1 MISPLIYLFRW
12 WNVRRC
18 TGLSIYIAL
27 YTYTKYTVYT
37 LNLHQIYT
45 CFIVYFTHD
54 KKTGEIHLLFDIW
67 MNQNITSKNT
77 LEWVPGTPAHSA
89 DIKKSSLFMLM
100 KEMFLL
106 MNHADV
112 ATGNV
117 AVTTWHLRSISRNT
131 RRMIGPVP
139 QLGNNRN
146 RPKLYQWLT
155 YHLHFW

>member
-1 MISPLIYLFRW
+1 
-12 WNVRRC
+12 
-18 TGLSIYIAL
+18 
-27 YTYTKYTVYT
+27 
-37 LNLHQIYT
+37 
-45 CFIVYFTHD
+45 
-54 KKTGEIHLLFDIW
+54 
-67 MNQNITSKNT
+67 
-77 LEWVPGTPAHSA
+77 
-89 DIKKSSLFMLM
+89 MLM

-155 YHLHFW
+155 YHLHF